1 MLVGDL
7 EDGMSEQMKAQQVSV
22 SLPAELRA
30 HSSAQSALLVAPAT
44 LSPPTITGDQQA
56 SR

>member
-30 HSSAQSALLVAPAT
+30 HSPAQSALLVAPAT